1 MQQCSC
7 LPFRLSAV
15 AGLVSFLHLR
25 ISTRKFSK
33 SSHHQLSIGAW
44 MYNDENE
51 EPNTSSTEPRV
62 PGSKRLFQGPAA
74 HRMWMFF
81 FARLAIHWTIR
92 QSWRSISLFSVR
104 LCEWAPN
111 RMGNWATDDRL
122 EKTDENQCCQAKC
135 PWETEVGLDVAL
147 ARELR
152 CADQTGHGCRVTQLG
167 DILLTASLLH
177 RGALKEK
184 GWKRERSRRFHKPVV
199 QKLILSVGC
208 YISHHIM
215 YDRSV
220 DMF

>member
-1 MQQCSC
+1 MPKNPKNAQELLMQQCSC

-44 MYNDENE
+44 MYNDVNE

-74 HRMWMFF
+74 HRMWMFC
-81 FARLAIHWTIR
+81 FARLAIHCTIR

-104 LCEWAPN
+104 LCREWAPN

-122 EKTDENQCCQAKC
+122 EKLMRTSVARQNVLGKLRWALMLLWPVNFAVLTKLDTA
-135 PWETEVGLDVAL
+135 VGSLSWATYFSRHHCSTVA
-147 ARELR
+147 RLR
-152 CADQTGHGCRVTQLG
+152 RKGGSVKGRG
-167 DILLTASLLH
+167 DSTN
-177 RGALKEK
+177 
-184 GWKRERSRRFHKPVV
+184 RSFKN
-199 QKLILSVGC
+199 
-208 YISHHIM
+208 
-215 YDRSV
+215 
-220 DMF
+220 